1 MSNITVSTHK
11 KLFAKKTV
19 ASRVLRKNR
28 GISGVD
34 NQNFRKELSE
44 EYGCEFMVDKIYY
57 KGSQQNYKV
66 YLKTGNDYFYYFA
79 YQKGI
84 LSITSNNQ
92 KMEEEFNK
100 MKPKE
105 KIKKMDDGET
115 FEMQWVE
122 LGAAEMFVRKVNAGQ
137 K

>member
-1 MSNITVSTHK
+1 
-11 KLFAKKTV
+11 
-19 ASRVLRKNR
+19 
-28 GISGVD
+28 
-34 NQNFRKELSE
+34 
-44 EYGCEFMVDKIYY
+44 
-57 KGSQQNYKV
+57 
-66 YLKTGNDYFYYFA
+66 
-79 YQKGI
+79 
-84 LSITSNNQ
+84 
-92 KMEEEFNK
+92 MEEEFNK